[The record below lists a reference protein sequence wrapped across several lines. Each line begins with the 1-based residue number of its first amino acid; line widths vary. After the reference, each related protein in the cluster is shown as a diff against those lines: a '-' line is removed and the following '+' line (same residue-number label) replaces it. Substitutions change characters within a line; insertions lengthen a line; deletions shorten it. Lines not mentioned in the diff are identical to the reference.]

1 MSKKPVGNSNTLKI
15 TGSQVGNVA
24 QVSGSDSAAINQSTT
39 SNDLK
44 SVHEA
49 IDRLLATVKSTPTI
63 SADTKNDAQ
72 IEADQ
77 LKGEV
82 GKSKPNPNRIK
93 EALEWFKTATGAV
106 EVIPK
111 VADVWD
117 KMKVLFPGVL

>member
-63 SADTKNDAQ
+63 SDDTKNDAQ

-82 GKSKPNPNRIK
+82 GKTKPNPNRIK

-117 KMKVLFPGVL
+117 KVKVFFPGVF

>member
-1 MSKKPVGNSNTLKI
+1 MSNKPVGNSNTLNIK
-15 TGSQVGNVA
+15 GSRVGNVA
-24 QVSGSDSAAINQSTT
+24 QVSDSDGATINQSTT

-63 SADTKNDAQ
+63 SDDTKNDAQ

-82 GKSKPNPNRIK
+82 GKTKPNPNRIK

-117 KMKVLFPGVL
+117 KVKVFFPGVF